1 MFSALPGSSSL
12 SIVLLLLLNLSF
24 IPEKRS
30 RVSAVSQGFTTSLLG
45 PVRNK
50 LDQSTSSVVFE
61 IQGVQSGAIEEQR
74 RGLSLVSLF
83 FLLKRGPY
91 TSYIHASYGSTSK
104 QCIRFEICTLLS
116 DRLFP
121 SL

>member
-1 MFSALPGSSSL
+1 M
-12 SIVLLLLLNLSF
+12 
-24 IPEKRS
+24 
-30 RVSAVSQGFTTSLLG
+30 SAVSQGFTTSLLG

-83 FLLKRGPY
+83 FFTEARSLYFIY
-91 TSYIHASYGSTSK
+91 TRFIRVDLETVYTFRNLHAA
-104 QCIRFEICTLLS
+104 L
-116 DRLFP
+116 
-121 SL
+121 